1 MKIKKYFGTVLT
13 GVLCLYLMGITAHAQ
28 QTDTTM
34 TVKDTIMSEDMP
46 PDESEYQDTTT
57 ITFGRRSKI
66 VIVNDEKGNSEVKL
80 VTRRRPE
87 YDDDDWDHDEW
98 HDKDSDKRK
107 NKYSEVGFL
116 AFDLGVTNYYNDG
129 EWGVDAANPDLEL
142 RTFRPGSHVALHIA
156 PTTVSLFG
164 KGAVNVKTA
173 ITIDWNNYYFT
184 EDIQLQQD
192 QEVLT
197 FEQTGVNYDK
207 NKLMVRYAQIPL
219 MLNVNSDPRGDDGV
233 SLSVGGYMGVLW
245 RSRTKQKS
253 DEFGKQKVR
262 DEFNLNNFRYGLTA
276 RLDIKWFDFYF
287 NFNLSQLFDE
297 DEDAGINAQTF
308 NAGINVFDF

>member
-1 MKIKKYFGTVLT
+1 MKTKKYLLTVFT
-13 GVLCLYLMGITAHAQ
+13 GVLFLYLRGITAQAQ

-34 TVKDTIMSEDMP
+34 AASDTTMSEELP
-46 PDESEYQDTTT
+46 SDEVEYQDTTT
-57 ITFGRRSKI
+57 ITFGRKNRI
-66 VIVNDEKGNSEVKL
+66 VIVSDDKGNNEVKL
-80 VTRRRPE
+80 ITRRGPE
-87 YDDDDWDHDEW
+87 YDEENWDQDGNE
-98 HDKDSDKRK
+98 DDSDKRK

-142 RTFRPGSHVALHIA
+142 KTFRPGSHVALHFL
-156 PTTVSLFG
+156 PTTVSLLG
-164 KGAVNVKTA
+164 KGTVNLKTA

-184 EDIQLQQD
+184 EDVQLKQD
-192 QEVLT
+192 QEALT
-197 FEQTGVNYDK
+197 FERTGVDYDK

-219 MLNVNSDPRGDDGV
+219 MLNINSDPRGDDGV
-233 SLSVGGYMGVLW
+233 NLSVGGYMGVLW
-245 RSRTKQKS
+245 GARTKQKS
-253 DEFGKQKVR
+253 GEFGKQKIR

-276 RLDIKWFDFYF
+276 RLDIKWLDFYF
-287 NFNLSQLFDE
+287 NLNLSQLFDE